1 MERQLDETK
10 NYSLVSL
17 YEDANLVDKN
27 SGSKIFV
34 GDFYGDPELGIISK
48 QEDWC
53 VIAGEGIVLCDI
65 QDGYRLW
72 AAFRDTRHDETKLF
86 LSKEDSLEVQDL
98 ITKPHGIFVTT
109 MKVSRSGIVEIQLDP
124 MSTYTSRWSLNV
136 KKKSLKK
143 LLNTV

>member
-27 SGSKIFV
+27 SDSKTFV
-34 GDFYGDPELGIISK
+34 GDFYGDPELGLISK

-53 VIAGEGIVLCDI
+53 IIAGEGIVVCDI
-65 QDGYRLW
+65 RDDYRLW
-72 AAFRDTRHDETKLF
+72 AAFRHTRHDETKLF
-86 LSKEDSLEVQDL
+86 LSKEDSLEVKNL
-98 ITKPHGIFVTT
+98 ITKPHGIFVTAI
-109 MKVSRSGIVEIQLDP
+109 KVSAGGFVEIQLDP
-124 MSTYTSRWSLNV
+124 MSVYASRWSLNI
-136 KKKSLKK
+136 KEKSLKK